1 MAQDEV
7 PPSGSMRRLRDSLM
21 PTWARRTSGNAQ
33 PARPHKPETLREA
46 MTCLRQVEAEL
57 SATRAHAAAR
67 EADFQAM
74 AQQDALT
81 GLPNHEAFAHAVHS
95 ALAQSSRRNGAIAVL
110 LIDLDGFKAVNDTW
124 GHAAGDRVL
133 VAVAIRLRD
142 ATRDTDL
149 LGRMAGDQ
157 FAVLLQDLTEEGA
170 AIHAAER
177 ILAALRPPLS
187 FGDVEVQ
194 CGASIGIATSQGYP
208 TINGQ
213 ALNQRADIAVHK
225 AKVAG
230 GGRFHFFDTALH
242 EEAAE
247 TNRIKGALTPVLN
260 TEQFALAFQPRID
273 LQTGQPCGAEALI
286 RWQHP
291 ELGLV
296 SPARFIPIAEACG
309 QILPLCDWIA
319 DEVFRCAALWR
330 TFSRTSGI
338 PLLPIAM
345 NLSAVQ
351 LRNNTLRSQLAG
363 LARAY
368 AIPAA
373 AIELEVTETAA
384 IDDAERMAEQLA
396 GLRADGYRI
405 AIDDFGTGYASL
417 ALAVQLPADYL
428 KIDRSFISNMLTSRR
443 HAAAVATTLALGRSM
458 DLTVVA
464 EGIETEQE
472 AAYLQA
478 RGCDEAQGYWFAKPM
493 PFQALMQWLKDTE
506 SHKPQDQQM
515 DPQVPLAPLAPLAP
529 QALSLSR

>member
-1 MAQDEV
+1 MQ
-7 PPSGSMRRLRDSLM
+7 M
-21 PTWARRTSGNAQ
+21 
-33 PARPHKPETLREA
+33 HKPETLQEA
-46 MTCLRQVEAEL
+46 LACLKQVEQEL
-57 SATRAHAAAR
+57 SATRTQAAAR
-67 EADFQAM
+67 EAEFHAM

-81 GLPNHEAFAHAVHS
+81 GLSNHEAFGQAVRT
-95 ALAQSSRRNGAIAVL
+95 ALFQAGRRDEAIAEL
-110 LIDLDGFKAVNDTW
+110 LIDLDSFKAVNDTW

-142 ATRDTDL
+142 AIRETDL
-149 LGRMAGDQ
+149 LGRLAGDQ
-157 FAVLLQDLTEEGA
+157 FAVLLHDLTDEGA

-177 ILAALRPPLS
+177 ILAALRPPLR

-194 CGASIGIATSQGYP
+194 CSASIGIATSQGYP
-208 TINGQ
+208 TIDGQ
-213 ALNQRADIAVHK
+213 TLNQRADIALHK
-225 AKVAG
+225 AKAAG

-242 EEAAE
+242 EEAVE
-247 TNRIKGALTPVLN
+247 TNRIKSALTPVLN
-260 TEQFALAFQPRID
+260 TEQFTLAFQPRID
-273 LQTGQPCGAEALI
+273 LQTGQPCGAEALV
-286 RWQHP
+286 RWHHP
-291 ELGLV
+291 ELGPV

-319 DEVFRCAALWR
+319 DEVFRAAALWR
-330 TFSRTSGI
+330 TFSRTAGI

-351 LRNNTLRSQLAG
+351 LRNNTLRSQLAE
-363 LARAY
+363 LARTY
-368 AIPAA
+368 AIPSA

-384 IDDAERMAEQLA
+384 IDDPERVAEQLA

-428 KIDRSFISNMLTSRR
+428 KIDRSFVSSMLTSRR

-458 DLTVVA
+458 DLTVIA

-478 RGCDEAQGYWFAKPM
+478 RGCDEAQGFWFAKPM
-493 PFQALMQWLKDTE
+493 PFQALMQWLKDNATWTTT
-506 SHKPQDQQM
+506 DQHDRKAAQS
-515 DPQVPLAPLAPLAP
+515 APLA
-529 QALSLSR
+529 LSRQG

>member
-1 MAQDEV
+1 MAQDEMSQ
-7 PPSGSMRRLRDSLM
+7 SGLMRRLRDSLI
-21 PTWARRTSGNAQ
+21 PTWTKPAPGNVRQAQ
-33 PARPHKPETLREA
+33 VHKPETLPEA
-46 MTCLRQVEAEL
+46 LACLRQVEQEL
-57 SATRAHAAAR
+57 SATRAQVAAR
-67 EADFQAM
+67 EAEFHAM

-81 GLPNHEAFAHAVHS
+81 GLPNHEAFAQAVRS
-95 ALAQSSRRNGAIAVL
+95 ALSQSSRRDDAIAVL

-142 ATRDTDL
+142 AIRDTDL

-157 FAVLLQDLTEEGA
+157 FAVLLQDLTDEAA

-177 ILAALRPPLS
+177 ILAALRPPLR
-187 FGDVEVQ
+187 FPDVEVQ

-213 ALNQRADIAVHK
+213 MLNQRADIAVHK
-225 AKVAG
+225 AKAAG

-242 EEAAE
+242 EEAEE

-260 TEQFALAFQPRID
+260 TEQFTLAFQPRID

-319 DEVFRCAALWR
+319 EEVFRSAALWR
-330 TFSRTSGI
+330 TFSRTAGI

-351 LRNNTLRSQLAG
+351 LRYNTLRGQLAE
-363 LARAY
+363 LARTY
-368 AIPAA
+368 AIPSA

-384 IDDAERMAEQLA
+384 IDDAERMADQLA

-428 KIDRSFISNMLTSRR
+428 KIDRSFVSNMLTSRR

-458 DLTVVA
+458 DLTVIA

-478 RGCDEAQGYWFAKPM
+478 RGCDEAQGFWFAKPM
-493 PFQALMQWLKDTE
+493 PFQALMQWLKDNAAWTV
-506 SHKPQDQQM
+506 QDREGA
-515 DPQVPLAPLAPLAP
+515 APEML
-529 QALSLSR
+529 ALSRQG